1 MSISDGGPGETP
13 VAETSTAE
21 TVPAETIAVDTKVP
35 MLFTAAF
42 WRYTVQL
49 SRAGREDGDAI
60 HVPGKLVAQIPGA
73 GEKTWSAEVTII
85 KKDPKLR
92 LHLKLSP
99 DRAEITVPL
108 EDFALARLTEK
119 LKEFISGYGMALQI
133 SFPAEAHDGRQML
146 DAVDFAFSSEKSDD

>member
-1 MSISDGGPGETP
+1 MSISDGGPGAAPPAADT
-13 VAETSTAE
+13 TTAE
-21 TVPAETIAVDTKVP
+21 TTPAEPAPDTKVP
-35 MLFTAAF
+35 MVFTAAF

-73 GEKTWSAEVTII
+73 GEKTWPAEVSII

-92 LHLKLSP
+92 LDLRISP

-119 LKEFISGYGMALQI
+119 LKEYISGYGMTLQI
-133 SFPAEAHDGRQML
+133 SFPAEAHDGRQLL